1 MRKKLQVKD
10 WSLKTKSTIIF
21 LCLAT
26 LPILAVSVIFFYQSN
41 NILRQQ
47 ALETSNQNLSSIE
60 ADLNNTMREIEDISE
75 YIIYNNEFYQYLTL
89 EDGEATVE
97 EFSNMNENL
106 RAFFTFHLTN
116 KSYFQSVFI
125 EGENGR
131 SIMMGDYVENENKK
145 WIKASRELEGRVLW
159 TDPYEVQTGFPAEEK
174 KVISLFRQINSRYD
188 FTNSIGEVRIHL
200 NEQQLYDY
208 LMSDM
213 ENDSSD
219 LFVLREDGTL
229 MLHADKETAGRS
241 FSDQTLMRRIKNE
254 QEEPFK
260 YSYNGED
267 YYVSS
272 KQLEDL
278 YLVSMVK
285 ESYIATELSNV
296 RHITAGIIIGTILLS
311 ILVIIGFF
319 MFVLKP
325 IGALTR
331 EIKRVEKGD
340 FTARVEVA
348 SKDEIGTLSRRFNR
362 MVQEIQSLIN
372 TKYKL
377 ELKTKES
384 ELKAMQSQINPH
396 FLYNTLDMIRWSARL
411 EKAPDTGKSI
421 EDLSRIFRHTLSKGN
436 TWVDLEDE
444 LMSTKSYLE
453 LQKRR
458 MGAKLHYSLFV
469 ETGLEKVPV
478 MKMIV
483 QPLIENSIEHGMGAN
498 KQTIHID
505 VRAYRMKEKLI
516 IDVIDN
522 GLGIEALNIKELK
535 SSSPKSRQGFA
546 LQNIEKRITN
556 TYGEAFGLNIVPVK
570 TGTHIQIRF
579 PVLKEKNNELHLNQ
593 EEGEEN
599 DNENTDR
606 GR

>member
-1 MRKKLQVKD
+1 
-10 WSLKTKSTIIF
+10 
-21 LCLAT
+21 
-26 LPILAVSVIFFYQSN
+26 
-41 NILRQQ
+41 
-47 ALETSNQNLSSIE
+47 
-60 ADLNNTMREIEDISE
+60 
-75 YIIYNNEFYQYLTL
+75 
-89 EDGEATVE
+89 
-97 EFSNMNENL
+97 
-106 RAFFTFHLTN
+106 
-116 KSYFQSVFI
+116 
-125 EGENGR
+125 
-131 SIMMGDYVENENKK
+131 
-145 WIKASRELEGRVLW
+145 
-159 TDPYEVQTGFPAEEK
+159 
-174 KVISLFRQINSRYD
+174 
-188 FTNSIGEVRIHL
+188 
-200 NEQQLYDY
+200 
-208 LMSDM
+208 
-213 ENDSSD
+213 
-219 LFVLREDGTL
+219 
-229 MLHADKETAGRS
+229 
-241 FSDQTLMRRIKNE
+241 
-254 QEEPFK
+254 
-260 YSYNGED
+260 
-267 YYVSS
+267 
-272 KQLEDL
+272 
-278 YLVSMVK
+278 
-285 ESYIATELSNV
+285 
-296 RHITAGIIIGTILLS
+296 
-311 ILVIIGFF
+311 